1 MGPILVVSEHKFKQR
16 NNAFIAAALHFSHT
30 RVFTN
35 EHNSYLKKGVER
47 PLVMQQLRGSHN
59 IVEELMRMTM
69 KTRRFLT
76 YFSKSGFSIIMLFNM
91 LLYRYMSN
99 RCLTSLWTRIKL
111 CRECLFY
118 MRSNCS
124 TKKFKK
130 NIDQPQI
137 TDKLIHI
144 ILHILHR

>member
-124 TKKFKK
+124 TKKLKK